1 LLPPEHIRWLISQ
14 PEHILSHE
22 KANEDIHALPFLAP
36 AFDNSAHLELIK
48 AISHDLTRN
57 IASTDEALRD
67 ELEHTASEMLGHAS
81 DSSWREVNI
90 AEALDTI
97 IFGVCLRIF
106 FGPSLCRDAKYIY
119 LVKTWTRVTGGMMIA
134 VSQLIPWPLK
144 PVVGILAGLPIYY
157 YWLRIIVF
165 LYPTYKQRI
174 RCLQTAIES
183 APEDMVTWMVDL
195 ALKSNPGKNPGISA
209 LIVRLTLVV
218 SAQPI

>member
-174 RCLQTAIES
+174 RCLQTARES